1 MSLVNQV
8 DPEIIYV
15 GDPMCSW
22 CWGMAPVVEHLARR
36 TDVDMRIIVGG
47 LRPGSAAQPLDD
59 ELRRILSHHWEKVAA
74 KTGQPF
80 DPAGLRREGWVYD
93 TELPARAVVTM
104 RRLAPEH
111 ELDMFTRI
119 QRAFYAEA
127 VDVTDPAA
135 YPALVERLDGDADDF
150 MNELLSEE
158 SRTAAWDDFAAAR
171 ELGVVGFPTVLLRID
186 GKLQVL
192 SRGYAGIDYFESA
205 LAHWVEGVQA
215 ASTNGAC
222 SLDAPC

>member
-1 MSLVNQV
+1 MSPDSQFE
-8 DPEIIYV
+8 PEIIYV

-22 CWGMAPVVEHLARR
+22 CWGMAPVVEYLARR
-36 TDVDMRIIVGG
+36 PDVDMRIVVGG

-59 ELRRILSHHWEKVAA
+59 ELRRVLTHHWESVAER
-74 KTGQPF
+74 TGQPF
-80 DPAGLRREGWVYD
+80 DPAGLRREGWLYD
-93 TELPARAVVTM
+93 TEIPARAVVTM

-111 ELDMFTRI
+111 ELGMFTRI
-119 QRAFYAEA
+119 QQAFYAEGG
-127 VDVTDPAA
+127 DVTDPAA
-135 YPALVERLDGDADDF
+135 YPALVKELDVDESAF
-150 MNELLSEE
+150 MDMLLSDE

-171 ELGVVGFPTVLLRID
+171 ELGVAGFPTVLLRID

-205 LAHWVEGVQA
+205 LAHWLEGVQA

-222 SLDAPC
+222 SLDVPC

>member
-1 MSLVNQV
+1 MSAELLSE
-8 DPEIIYV
+8 PEIVYV

-22 CWGMAPVVEHLARR
+22 CWGMAPVVEYLAGR
-36 TDVDMRIIVGG
+36 TDAGMRIVVGG
-47 LRPGSAAQPLDD
+47 LRPGAAAQPLDD
-59 ELRRILSHHWEKVAA
+59 ELRRVLAHHWESVAA
-74 KTGQPF
+74 RTGQPF
-80 DPAGLRREGWVYD
+80 DSLALQREGWMYD

-104 RRLAPEH
+104 RRLAPER

-119 QRAFYAEA
+119 QRAFYAEGI
-127 VDVTDPAA
+127 DVTDPAV
-135 YPALVERLDGDADDF
+135 YPTLVEELDGDKVGF
-150 MNELLSEE
+150 MEILMSEE
-158 SRTAAWDDFAAAR
+158 SLAAAREDFAMAR
-171 ELGVVGFPTVLLRID
+171 ELGVLGFPTVLLRID

-205 LAHWVEGVQA
+205 LVHWVAGVQA